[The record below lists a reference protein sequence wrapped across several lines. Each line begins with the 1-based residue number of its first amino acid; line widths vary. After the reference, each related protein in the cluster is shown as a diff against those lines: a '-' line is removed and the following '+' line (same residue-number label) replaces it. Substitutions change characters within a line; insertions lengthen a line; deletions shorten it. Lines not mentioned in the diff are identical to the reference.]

1 MPKNIDLITI
11 IITLEGIDEI
21 KAKKWRK
28 NILSNHASQCAS
40 GLKANCTTAFDKVIV
55 IL

>member
-1 MPKNIDLITI
+1 MPKNIDLINI
-11 IITLEGIDEI
+11 IISLEGIDEI

-28 NILSNHASQCAS
+28 NILNNHASQCAS
-40 GLKANCTTAFDKVIV
+40 GLKANCTTAFEKVIV